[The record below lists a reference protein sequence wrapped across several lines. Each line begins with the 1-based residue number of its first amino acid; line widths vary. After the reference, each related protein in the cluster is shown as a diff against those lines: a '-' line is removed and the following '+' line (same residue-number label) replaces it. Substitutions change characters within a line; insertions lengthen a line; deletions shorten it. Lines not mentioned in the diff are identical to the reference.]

1 MAEFLAY
8 RIMQGKL
15 TYAKVPA
22 KLKEQVKQILIESGC
37 EEPITE

>member
-15 TYAKVPA
+15 TFDKVPA
-22 KLKEQVKQILIESGC
+22 SLKEQVRMVLIECGC
-37 EEPITE
+37 EELAK